1 MDFMVEGG
9 AGTACEPWISFVQ
22 EADFE
27 ALGDDVTFSR
37 SHSNALAEQQLEPK
51 ALLPNPALV
60 QSKTPF
66 AAEETSTS
74 CM

>member
-1 MDFMVEGG
+1 MVEGG
-9 AGTACEPWISFVQ
+9 AITECKPWISFVQ
-22 EADFE
+22 EEDFE
-27 ALGDDVTFSR
+27 ALGDYVTFSR

-51 ALLPNPALV
+51 ALLPVLV
-60 QSKTPF
+60 QSKTQF